1 MSHSDTVRKLLK
13 IFETMN
19 VPEAMKLFAQ
29 DATYQFANYPPAVG
43 LDQIRQAAA
52 SSHLDFIKSATF
64 DVKNMIEPGGDVVA
78 CEIVI
83 TYLTNDGRTITL
95 PCADLFRFDGKGL
108 IKEMKIFM
116 DATPLFAKPANA

>member
-1 MSHSDTVRKLLK
+1 MSHSDTVRRLLK

-19 VPEAMKLFAQ
+19 VPEAMKLFAK
-29 DATYQFANYPPAVG
+29 DATYQFGNYPPAVG

-64 DVKNMIEPGGDVVA
+64 DVKNMIEPGGGVVV

-83 TYLTNDGRTITL
+83 TYLTNDGRTITM
-95 PCADLFRFDGKGL
+95 PCADQFRFD
-108 IKEMKIFM
+108 E
-116 DATPLFAKPANA
+116 

>member
-19 VPEAMKLFAQ
+19 VPEAMKLFAN

-64 DVKNMIEPGGDVVA
+64 DVKNMIEPGSGVVV

-95 PCADLFRFDGKGL
+95 PCADLFRFNEQGM

-116 DATPLFAKPANA
+116 DATPLFAKPAAV